1 MDHGADQFAERI
13 EQALKD
19 AAELGDADLQ
29 AALRR
34 AKELPHDTA
43 FQLPLLPPRA
53 QPPVHAGAAATQPDQ
68 QNADRRLMCP
78 ELYRA
83 AFSGSADKLQELLVS
98 PSGTAAVA
106 DQQGRRH
113 DGQCVLDETTA
124 GLNTVLHI
132 AAGQGKIGLV
142 RKLCD
147 GDDTATA
154 AVAALLPKETTR
166 LETALHH
173 AARAGRRDMVSLLL
187 RLAQTHGS
195 GAPGLLVTK
204 NSAGDTALHVAAR
217 HGRVAV
223 VKALMV
229 AAPALSCGVNNAG
242 MSPLYLAVVGR
253 SLGAVK
259 AIIQW
264 KHASSSGPKKQNALH
279 AAVLQSV
286 EFREAKLFPRKCCTS
301 DNFQSYIELTRDLL
315 SWNPNL
321 AKERDESESTPLHYA
336 ASDGVREIVNV
347 FFQSMPSAMYI
358 PDKDGLTPL
367 HVAAKMGHLDV
378 IQDML
383 KACPDSAELVDKE
396 GRNILHLAVERG
408 HESVVTYI
416 LGNPSLAE
424 LVNEQDK
431 KGDTPLHYAV
441 RAGNPRLAILES
453 EHIKLN
459 IVNNEGQTPF
469 DLSSNTTGFLH
480 MIGFVLRLSANGA
493 RFGAQ
498 RQDCI
503 AQRSSKKV
511 KEWNEKTSKNL
522 GIVAV
527 LIATIALTAMFNVPG
542 GYNSDGVANLR
553 ATTAYNA
560 FLVLDTVAMAS
571 SVIATMLLTYGRGA
585 GRSSTAWICMSLIFL
600 WMALMSMILA
610 FMAAVVSGLDSTTTK
625 YILWSI
631 FVLPFAFLVA
641 LSFVWAVPAPTFTTL
656 LLLPRAFAG
665 EDSGWTR
672 RRVGRRFPS
681 VGIYLL
687 VLYLF
692 WFLNAVAFFLT
703 VYVVV
708 NTT

>member
-1 MDHGADQFAERI
+1 MDHVAGVQFAEQI
-13 EQALKD
+13 EQALRKAD
-19 AAELGDADLQ
+19 ELGDDDLR

-34 AKELPHDTA
+34 ARNSPADTA
-43 FQLPLLPPRA
+43 FQLPLLQLPVED
-53 QPPVHAGAAATQPDQ
+53 PVHAGAAATQPEQ
-68 QNADRRLMCP
+68 QNAGRRLMCP

-83 AFSGSADKLQELLVS
+83 AFSGSVDKLQELLVS
-98 PSGTAAVA
+98 PSGTAAEE
-106 DQQGRRH
+106 QGRRH

-124 GLNTVLHI
+124 GLNTVLHL
-132 AAGQGKIGLV
+132 AASQGKIGLV

-147 GDDTATA
+147 GDDTAAA
-154 AVAALLPKETTR
+154 AVAALLPKETTKS
-166 LETALHH
+166 ETALHH
-173 AARAGRRDMVSLLL
+173 AARAGRRDMVSLLI
-187 RLAQTHGS
+187 RLAQMHGS

-223 VKALMV
+223 VKVLMV
-229 AAPALSCGVNNAG
+229 AAPALSCGVNNFG

-253 SLGAVK
+253 SIGAVK
-259 AIIQW
+259 AIVQW
-264 KHASSSGPKKQNALH
+264 KHASASGPKRQNALH

-286 EFREAKLFPRKCCTS
+286 EITRE
-301 DNFQSYIELTRDLL
+301 LL
-315 SWNPNL
+315 SWNSNL
-321 AKERDESESTPLHYA
+321 AKEPDESESTPLHYA
-336 ASDGVREIVNV
+336 ASDGVREIISMLI
-347 FFQSMPSAMYI
+347 QSMPSAMYI
-358 PDKDGLTPL
+358 PDKEGLTPL

-383 KACPDSAELVDKE
+383 KECPDSAELVDNE
-396 GRNILHLAVERG
+396 GRNILHLAIERG
-408 HESVVTYI
+408 HEPVVSYI
-416 LGNPSLAE
+416 LGDPSLAE
-424 LVNEQDK
+424 LFNEQDK
-431 KGDTPLHYAV
+431 KGNTPMHYAV
-441 RAGNPRLAILES
+441 KAGNPRLAILES
-453 EHIKLN
+453 RNIKLN

-469 DLSSNTTGFLH
+469 DLASNTTGFLH
-480 MIGFVLRLSANGA
+480 MIGFLLRLSANGA

-503 AQRSSKKV
+503 SQWSSKNV
-511 KEWNEKTSKNL
+511 KEWNEKTTKNL

-553 ATTAYNA
+553 ATTPYNA

-585 GRSSTAWICMSLIFL
+585 ARSSTAWICMSLIFL

-656 LLLPRAFAG
+656 LLLPRALAG

-672 RRVGRRFPS
+672 RRIGRRFRS
-681 VGIYLL
+681 VGVYLL

-708 NTT
+708 NAI